1 MQLTH
6 SSPRAVII
14 AGSDCWALIPI
25 LHIHP
30 SDRPSEQQQQRA
42 RFTHPLLR
50 PATAPSGVYQSTGGQ
65 VPSSVLRHAPPLH
78 QLVPP
83 AAAAAAAADGGGRCR
98 GRGLAARRPPPQLV
112 GGRLLAQTQPAQGR
126 PLPGR
131 APGEAHLGGQLRHPG
146 PQDLGPHGHRLARR
160 KSGVPVLQERQKEQ
174 VNFLDTRTLFFKF
187 SLFFNSTQTYSFLY

>member
-1 MQLTH
+1 MHLTH

-25 LHIHP
+25 LPPEHP
-30 SDRPSEQQQQRA
+30 SIHRA
-42 RFTHPLLR
+42 DPTVLARAEPFTHPLLR

-65 VPSSVLRHAPPLH
+65 VPSSVLRHASPLH

-83 AAAAAAAADGGGRCR
+83 AAAAADGGGRR

-112 GGRLLAQTQPAQGR
+112 GGRLLAQTQPSQGR

-131 APGEAHLGGQLRHPG
+131 AAGEAHLGGQL
-146 PQDLGPHGHRLARR
+146 
-160 KSGVPVLQERQKEQ
+160 
-174 VNFLDTRTLFFKF
+174 
-187 SLFFNSTQTYSFLY
+187 